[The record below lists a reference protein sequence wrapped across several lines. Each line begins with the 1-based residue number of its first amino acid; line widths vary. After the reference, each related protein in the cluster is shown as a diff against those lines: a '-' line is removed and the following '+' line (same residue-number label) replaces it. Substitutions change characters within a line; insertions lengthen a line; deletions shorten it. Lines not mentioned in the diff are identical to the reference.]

1 MNELLKIEVN
11 ENQEQVIRGRLLH
24 EFLEIK
30 ERYTQWFNR
39 MISYGFVE
47 NVDYFPVSEKTES
60 GGASGF
66 KVIQNHVL
74 KLSMAKELCMLAR
87 NEKGKQAR
95 QYFIKCEEA
104 WNSQEAVL
112 SRALV
117 IANKTLASANKQI
130 LQLTTENAVMKPKA
144 DYFDELVDRNTLTNF
159 RETAKLL
166 HEKQNKFVNWLLDRK
181 FVYRNAKGKLQP
193 YAQFIAN
200 ADNSKGYFEVKEQKS
215 DRSSW
220 SGIQTLITPRG
231 REAFRLLL
239 AK

>member
-1 MNELLKIEVN
+1 MNELLKIEIN
-11 ENQEQVIRGRLLH
+11 ENQEQVVSGRLLH
-24 EFLEIK
+24 QFLEIK

-39 MISYGFVE
+39 MINYGFVE

-66 KVIQNHVL
+66 KVIQNHIL

-95 QYFIKCEEA
+95 LYFIKCEEA
-104 WNSQEAVL
+104 WNSPQSIMNRAVIL
-112 SRALV
+112 
-117 IANKTLASANKQI
+117 ANAQLKLANEKV
-130 LQLTTENAVMKPKA
+130 LQLTAENEVMKPKA

-166 HEKQNKFVNWLLDRK
+166 HKGQKFFINWLLDRK
-181 FVYRNAKGKLQP
+181 FVFRNMKGKLQP

-215 DRSSW
+215 NYGDW

-239 AK
+239 EK

>member
-1 MNELLKIEVN
+1 MNELLKIEIN
-11 ENQEQVIRGRLLH
+11 ENQEQVVSGRLLH
-24 EFLEIK
+24 QFLGINT
-30 ERYTQWFNR
+30 RYNDWFNR
-39 MISYGFVE
+39 MLEFEFVE
-47 NVDYFPVSEKTES
+47 GKDFYSILSKTPN
-60 GGASGF
+60 GGRPSTDH
-66 KVIQNHVL
+66 IL

-95 QYFIKCEEA
+95 WYFIKCEEA
-104 WNSQEAVL
+104 WNSPQSIMNRAVIL
-112 SRALV
+112 
-117 IANKTLASANKQI
+117 ANAQLKLANEKV
-130 LQLTTENAVMKPKA
+130 LQLTVENETMKPKA

-166 HEKQNKFVNWLLDRK
+166 HKGQKFFINWLLDRK
-181 FVYRNAKGKLQP
+181 FVFRNTKGKLQP

-215 DRSSW
+215 NYGDW

-239 AK
+239 EK

>member
-1 MNELLKIEVN
+1 MNELLKIEIN
-11 ENQEQVIRGRLLH
+11 KNQEQVVSGRLLH
-24 EFLEIK
+24 QFLGINT
-30 ERYTQWFNR
+30 RYNDWFNR
-39 MISYGFVE
+39 MLEFEFVE
-47 NVDYFPVSEKTES
+47 GKDFYSILSKTPN
-60 GGASGF
+60 GGRPSTDH
-66 KVIQNHVL
+66 IL

-95 QYFIKCEEA
+95 WYFIKCEEA
-104 WNSQEAVL
+104 WNSPQSIMNRAVIL
-112 SRALV
+112 ANAQLKL
-117 IANKTLASANKQI
+117 ANKKV
-130 LQLTTENAVMKPKA
+130 LQLTVENETMKPKA

-166 HEKQNKFVNWLLDRK
+166 HKGQKFFINWLLDRK
-181 FVYRNAKGKLQP
+181 FVFRNTKGKLQP

-215 DRSSW
+215 NYGDW

-239 AK
+239 EK

>member
-1 MNELLKIEVN
+1 MNELLKIEIN
-11 ENQEQVIRGRLLH
+11 ENQEQVVSGRLLH

-30 ERYTQWFNR
+30 TRYNDWFDR
-39 MISYGFVE
+39 MLSYGFSK
-47 NVDYFPVSEKTES
+47 NIDYIAITQKRVTAQGNETTYTDH
-60 GGASGF
+60 
-66 KVIQNHVL
+66 IL

-95 QYFIKCEEA
+95 WYFIKCEEA
-104 WNSQEAVL
+104 WNSPQSIMNRAVIL
-112 SRALV
+112 
-117 IANKTLASANKQI
+117 ANAQLKLANEKV
-130 LQLTTENAVMKPKA
+130 LQLTVENETMKPKA

-166 HEKQNKFVNWLLDRK
+166 HKGQKFFINWLLDRK
-181 FVYRNAKGKLQP
+181 FVFRNTKGKLQP

-215 DRSSW
+215 NYGDW

-239 AK
+239 EK

>member
-1 MNELLKIEVN
+1 MNELLKIEIN
-11 ENQEQVIRGRLLH
+11 ENQEQVVSGRLLH
-24 EFLEIK
+24 QFLGINT
-30 ERYTQWFNR
+30 RYNDWFNR
-39 MISYGFVE
+39 MLEFEFVE
-47 NVDYFPVSEKTES
+47 GKDFYSILSKTPN
-60 GGASGF
+60 GGRPSTDH
-66 KVIQNHVL
+66 IL

-95 QYFIKCEEA
+95 WYFIKCEEA
-104 WNSQEAVL
+104 WNSPQSIMNRAVIL
-112 SRALV
+112 
-117 IANKTLASANKQI
+117 ANAQLKLANEKV
-130 LQLTTENAVMKPKA
+130 LQLTVENETMKPKA

-166 HEKQNKFVNWLLDRK
+166 HKGQKFFINWLLDRK
-181 FVYRNAKGKLQP
+181 FVFRNTKGKLQP

-215 DRSSW
+215 NYGDW

>member
-1 MNELLKIEVN
+1 MNELLKIEIN
-11 ENQEQVIRGRLLH
+11 ENQEQVVSGRLLH
-24 EFLEIK
+24 QFLGINT
-30 ERYTQWFNR
+30 RYNDWFNR
-39 MISYGFVE
+39 MLEFEFVE
-47 NVDYFPVSEKTES
+47 GKDFYSILSKTPN
-60 GGASGF
+60 GGRPSTDH
-66 KVIQNHVL
+66 IL

-95 QYFIKCEEA
+95 LYFIKCEEA
-104 WNSQEAVL
+104 WNSPQSIMNRAVIL
-112 SRALV
+112 
-117 IANKTLASANKQI
+117 ANAQLKLANEKV
-130 LQLTTENAVMKPKA
+130 LQLTAENEAMKPKA

-166 HEKQNKFVNWLLDRK
+166 HKGQKFFINWLLDRK
-181 FVYRNAKGKLQP
+181 FVFRNTKGKLQP

-215 DRSSW
+215 NYGDW

-239 AK
+239 EK